1 MKQSINEVRRMQVL
15 AGIIQEETT
24 VYSGQEQEIGRLGE
38 EDSIQEDGINSDR
51 EQIKAW
57 YTKSNPWIDQLS
69 QEEKEEGIQAHYE
82 EWMASKEHYDDIED
96 YFIDVKNSKDWY

>member
-1 MKQSINEVRRMQVL
+1 MKQAINEVKRMQEL
-15 AGIIQEETT
+15 AGIQ
-24 VYSGQEQEIGRLGE
+24 VK
-38 EDSIQEDGINSDR
+38 EDGIDTDR
-51 EQIKAW
+51 EQIKVW

-96 YFIDVKNSKDWY
+96 YFIDVKNSKDWYQEGKKTYRETKREGGF